1 MNDEIKKAE
10 DILNKI
16 GIKDFSIIKKIN
28 GGMSNHTFLI
38 KIKDKKYILRIP
50 AKNSSKYLKR
60 KNEAIILNQ
69 IKNSPI
75 AGDTI
80 YFDVKSGIK
89 ITSYI
94 EGESLNNIPNLNTN
108 DLKEVLLTIKGLNL
122 IKPAWKIEKENL
134 CKKINRL
141 QKSLSNF
148 PKRYYDIKK
157 SIFYL
162 YKKYLKK
169 EKNYLIHNDLQLS
182 NIVESTDKKYYL
194 IDFEYALKGAIYYE
208 IASLYNDLNLNH
220 LKDFDIVKLYF
231 ENDTDDLKYLKTY
244 IAASLEITRWY
255 LVARIKKNDNINLGV
270 DFEGIA
276 NTFFSYLENLIER
289 IKICAKER
297 NFKFR

>member
-16 GIKDFSIIKKIN
+16 RINDFSIIKKIN

-69 IKNSPI
+69 IKNSQI
-75 AGDTI
+75 TGDTI

-94 EGESLNNIPNLNTN
+94 KGESLDNISNLNTN
-108 DLKEVLLTIKGLNL
+108 DLKEVLLTIKRLNS
-122 IKPAWKIEKENL
+122 IKPAGKVEKENL
-134 CKKINRL
+134 CKKINKL
-141 QKSLSNF
+141 QKSLSDF

-157 SIFYL
+157 IIFLL

-169 EKNYLIHNDLQLS
+169 EKTYLIHNDLQLS
-182 NIVESTDKKYYL
+182 NIVRSTDNKYYL

-208 IASLYNDLNLNH
+208 IASLYNDLNLNN

-231 ENDTDDLKYLKTY
+231 EKDTDNLKYLKTY

-270 DFEGIA
+270 DFELIA
-276 NTFFSYLENLIER
+276 NTFFSYLENLMER
-289 IKICAKER
+289 IKSCAKER

>member
-1 MNDEIKKAE
+1 MNDEIKKVE

-16 GIKDFSIIKKIN
+16 GINDFSIIKKIN

-60 KNEAIILNQ
+60 KNEAIILDQ
-69 IKNSPI
+69 IKNSQI
-75 AGDTI
+75 TGDTI

-94 EGESLNNIPNLNTN
+94 EGESLNNISNLNIN
-108 DLKEVLLTIKGLNL
+108 DLKEVLLTIKSLNS
-122 IKPAWKIEKENL
+122 IKPAGKVEKENL
-134 CKKINRL
+134 CKKINKL
-141 QKSLSNF
+141 QKSLSDF

-157 SIFYL
+157 IIFSL

-169 EKNYLIHNDLQLS
+169 EKTYLIHNDLQLS
-182 NIVESTDKKYYL
+182 NIVRSSDNKYYL

-208 IASLYNDLNLNH
+208 IASLYNDLNLNN

-231 ENDTDDLKYLKTY
+231 EKDTDNLKYLKTY

-270 DFEGIA
+270 DFGLIA
-276 NTFFSYLENLIER
+276 NTFFSYLENLLER
-289 IKICAKER
+289 IKSCAKER

>member
-16 GIKDFSIIKKIN
+16 GINDFSIIKKIN

-69 IKNSPI
+69 IKNSQI
-75 AGDTI
+75 TGDTI

-94 EGESLNNIPNLNTN
+94 KGESLNNISNLNTN
-108 DLKEVLLTIKGLNL
+108 DLKEVLLTIKRLNS

-134 CKKINRL
+134 CKKINKL
-141 QKSLSNF
+141 QKSLSDF

-157 SIFYL
+157 IIFSL

-169 EKNYLIHNDLQLS
+169 EKTYLIHNDLQLS
-182 NIVESTDKKYYL
+182 NIVRSTDNKYYL

-208 IASLYNDLNLNH
+208 IASLYNDLNLNN

-231 ENDTDDLKYLKTY
+231 EKDADNLKYLKTY

-270 DFEGIA
+270 DFELIA
-276 NTFFSYLENLIER
+276 NTFFSYLENLLER
-289 IKICAKER
+289 IKNCAKER